1 VIPQSLLGAIWV
13 PLGPIRAR
21 RPESGSTEP
30 PGSHLGPSGPD
41 PGQEARK
48 WLHRVSWKRSGAS
61 RARAIPELSN
71 AIFFTPL
78 DYWIHTIHS
87 MTRHTQ
93 ATRLLAPHGP
103 LARRPH
109 DCIPHAGH
117 TIERRLHDVP
127 IPPAPFTMCFKTI
140 VLWFVVLPLNAQ
152 CPLFGTTHTCCTLP
166 TMTHRHNLLNPKRP
180 FQPSTLER
188 STCFL

>member
-1 VIPQSLLGAIWV
+1 VAPQSLLGAIWG
-13 PLGPIRAR
+13 PPGPIRAR
-21 RPESGSTEP
+21 RPGSGSTEP
-30 PGSHLGPSGPD
+30 PGSDLVL
-41 PGQEARK
+41 PGT
-48 WLHRVSWKRSGAS
+48 
-61 RARAIPELSN
+61 IPEFSN

-78 DYWIHTIHS
+78 YYWIHTIHS

-109 DCIPHAGH
+109 DCMPHAGH